1 MTNVDCRFRSRGRQ
15 RGVVAVEIA
24 ILGVLFF
31 TFVFGVIEVSRALY
45 LWNTMTEV
53 TRRAA
58 RAAAV
63 SNFSS
68 GAEKD
73 AVRTYA
79 MFSADSLPLA
89 GGITKDNIQINYL
102 QADGV
107 TPVDPLPASPA
118 QNLINCTTSHRGPTC
133 IRFVQAR
140 LCLEG
145 DAEDCT
151 PVPYTSLIGIM
162 DRWLDPSTIRFPSF
176 ATVTPV
182 ASFGR
187 VPGAAGP

>member
-1 MTNVDCRFRSRGRQ
+1 MDASAASLRSRF
-15 RGVVAVEIA
+15 A

-73 AVRTYA
+73 SSAHVR
-79 MFSADSLPLA
+79 D
-89 GGITKDNIQINYL
+89 
-102 QADGV
+102 V
-107 TPVDPLPASPA
+107 
-118 QNLINCTTSHRGPTC
+118 R
-133 IRFVQAR
+133 R
-140 LCLEG
+140 
-145 DAEDCT
+145 
-151 PVPYTSLIGIM
+151 
-162 DRWLDPSTIRFPSF
+162 
-176 ATVTPV
+176 
-182 ASFGR
+182 
-187 VPGAAGP
+187 